1 MKDKN
6 SIRLSR
12 ITAPGADDKQFATQQ
27 MEYLGKIADGTI
39 VFPYGFHANVP
50 ADFLA
55 LMFSVQGNPDN
66 RFATPFNTSKR
77 PTLASGEVAF
87 FHPLLPDLIIKLQA
101 NGRMLIKSGVS
112 VDVDAP
118 EATFSGNVTID
129 GNLTVTGTSTL
140 GSTVTSNG
148 VDIGETHTHAQAND
162 SAGNTEANTGV
173 PM

>member
-12 ITAPGADDKQFATQQ
+12 ITVPAADDKQFTAQQ
-27 MEYLGKIADGTI
+27 MEYLGKVADGIT
-39 VFPYGFHANVP
+39 VFPYGIHANVP

-66 RFATPFNTSKR
+66 RFAIPFNTRKR

-101 NGRMLIKSGVS
+101 NGKMLIKSGVS

-129 GNLTVTGTSTL
+129 GNLTVIGTSTL
-140 GSTVTSNG
+140 GATVTSNG
-148 VDIGETHTHAQAND
+148 KDISDTHGHAQGVD
-162 SAGNTEANTGV
+162 SNGDTQAVISGV
-173 PM
+173 T